1 MHDEPLYCD
10 LETYS
15 ETPINHGTHR
25 YAEKAEVLL
34 FAYAYGDE
42 APKVWDVTDGS
53 DMPDE
58 LAMGLADPE
67 QMTVWHNGGNFDRVV
82 MRPALGIDLSPSRI
96 HDTMVQALTHGLP
109 GGLGP
114 LCAILKISEEESKD
128 KRGKQL
134 IHLFCKP
141 RPKSSKLRRATS
153 ATHPKEWGEF
163 IEYAARDIPAMRAI
177 YKKMPTWNYRGQERE
192 LWELDQRI
200 NDRGI
205 RIDLDLA
212 RAALATVDRA
222 QAALSERT
230 AELTDGEV
238 GSTNQRDKLLA
249 HILQEHGVSL
259 PDLQGSTLERRINDQ
274 NLPTIVRELLAIR
287 MQASTTSTSKY
298 KALLNMVSS
307 DGFLR
312 GTTQFCGASRTGR
325 WAGRGFQI
333 QNLPS
338 KGLPSSAVVA
348 EGIEDIIA
356 GAADLLYKD
365 VMKMVSAAIR
375 GCLIARDGKKLVVSD
390 LANIEGRDAA
400 WLAGEE
406 WKLQAFR
413 DYDTL
418 KLDENGLPIPDGKG
432 GFERVGDDLYKLS
445 YAKAFRC
452 SVADVDKYKRQI
464 GKVMELAL
472 AYEGGVGAFIT
483 FSLVYNIDLDDMAE
497 NAWDAIP
504 EWALKEAAQ
513 AWGWA
518 CKKKSTFGLA
528 QRTYIVCD
536 ALKRLWRAAHPEIS
550 SYWGELQD
558 AARMAI
564 LTPGKT
570 VHARKLRFRRD
581 GAWLR
586 MILPSGRAV
595 CYAAPRVDD
604 SGKVS
609 YLGVNSYTRRWQRTH
624 TYGGKL
630 FENACQAVA
639 RDVMAE
645 NMPTMELMGYDILTT
660 VHDECVTEAP
670 DTEDFTDQDLSD
682 ILAKNPPWALGLP
695 LAAGGFESHR
705 YRKD

>member
-1 MHDEPLYCD
+1 MNND

-15 ETPINHGTHR
+15 ETPINHGTHA
-25 YAEKAEVLL
+25 YAEAAEIMLW
-34 FAYAYGDE
+34 AYAFGDE

-53 DMPDE
+53 DMPAD
-58 LAMGLADPE
+58 LAAGLLDPK
-67 QMTVWHNGGNFDRVV
+67 QMTVWHNGGNFDRIVIKH
-82 MRPALGIDLSPSRI
+82 ALKKLKGRIPKALETFELPPSRI

-114 LCAILKISEEESKD
+114 LCAILKIGEEESKD

-141 RPKSSKLRRATS
+141 RPKSQKLRRATRL
-153 ATHPKEWGEF
+153 THPKEWGEF

-177 YKKMPTWNYRGQERE
+177 YKKMPTWNYRGQERA
-192 LWELDQRI
+192 LWELDQKI

-212 RAALATVDRA
+212 RAALETVDRA
-222 QAALSERT
+222 QAQLADRT
-230 AELTDGEV
+230 VELTDGEV
-238 GSTNQRDKLLA
+238 GSTTQRDKLLA
-249 HILQEHGVSL
+249 HILQEHGVAL
-259 PDLQGSTLERRINDQ
+259 PDLQASTLERRINDQ
-274 NLPTIVRELLAIR
+274 NLPAIVRELLAIR
-287 MQASTTSTSKY
+287 MQASTTSTTKY

-338 KGLPSSAVVA
+338 KGLPSSEIVA

-365 VMKMVSAAIR
+365 VMKLISAAVR
-375 GCLIARDGKKLVVSD
+375 GCLIARHGKKLVVSD

-406 WKLQAFR
+406 WKLDAFR
-413 DYDTL
+413 AYDAGT
-418 KLDENGLPIPDGKG
+418 GP
-432 GFERVGDDLYKLS
+432 DLYKLS

-452 SVADVDKYKRQI
+452 SVADVTKYQRQI

-497 NAWDAIP
+497 NAWASIP
-504 EWALKEAAQ
+504 GWALTEAAQ

-518 CKKKSTFGLA
+518 CKKKSTFGLS
-528 QRTYIVCD
+528 QRTYMVCD
-536 ALKRLWRAAHPEIS
+536 ALKRLWRAAHPKIS
-550 SYWGELQD
+550 SYWGDIQD
-558 AARMAI
+558 AARSAI
-564 LTPGKT
+564 HTPGQT
-570 VHARKLRFRRD
+570 FAARKLRFRRD

-595 CYAAPRVDD
+595 CYATPRVDD
-604 SGKVS
+604 AGKIS
-609 YLGVNSYTRRWQRTH
+609 YLGVNSYTRRWQRTG

-670 DTEDFTDQDLSD
+670 LGDEFSHEELSS
-682 ILAKNPPWALGLP
+682 ILSTNPPWALDLP
-695 LAAGGFESHR
+695 LAAGGFESNR